1 MALWALTKNRI
12 IDQIETI
19 LRRLTNKETPTYQ
32 ERKTIEDAINAA
44 IIDLCLDNSISRWR
58 FIQSDETATTTNGT
72 QYADLDANIFNI
84 VSGTVRIEDK
94 DVNLYPAELEFIYSS
109 DPGRDDTGQPVWYAI
124 DSSDDPETIRMVF
137 KPIPD
142 AAYTVAFV
150 AETIPDENSIS
161 SFPSWT
167 HACLKDKATENAL
180 RDLGLFNES
189 MPFKMSYEKR
199 KNDNKS
205 SQGLD
210 TPRHIRRASG
220 VSIYRGL
227 ESRLPN

>member
-1 MALWALTKNRI
+1 MALWSLTKQEVTNR
-12 IDQIETI
+12 IETI
-19 LRRLTNKETPTYQ
+19 LRRLTGKETPTYQ
-32 ERKTIEDAINAA
+32 EKKTISDAFNAA
-44 IIDLCLDNSISRWR
+44 IIDLCLDSSISRWR
-58 FIQSDETATTTNGT
+58 FIQSDKTAATTNGT
-72 QYADLDANIFNI
+72 QYVDLDANIFNI
-84 VSGTVRIEDK
+84 VSGTVRIEAE
-94 DVNLYPAELEFIYSS
+94 DVNLHPAELEFIYSS
-109 DPGRDDTGQPVWYAI
+109 DPGRDDNDQPVWYAI

-150 AETIPDENSIS
+150 AETIPDEDSIS

-189 MPFKMSYEKR
+189 IPFNRSYEKR
-199 KNDNKS
+199 KQDNKA

-220 VSIYRGL
+220 TSIYRGL
-227 ESRLPN
+227 ESRLPD